1 MGPDLRLIIFYITL
15 LEAREKWEG
24 PRLYISRT
32 ITQST
37 QLIALIDRVR
47 SNSLV
52 AVLMFPIED
61 PAMLSTAIFYGNVF
75 YIEQNCLI
83 ATCTMVSI
91 SQNSRWRLPPY

>member
-37 QLIALIDRVR
+37 QLIALLDRVR

-61 PAMLSTAIFYGNVF
+61 PAMLSTAIFLWKC
-75 YIEQNCLI
+75 ILH
-83 ATCTMVSI
+83 S
-91 SQNSRWRLPPY
+91 